1 MTYIKLR
8 QSHAAEYFDASSIC
22 VVFQTDVSCS
32 YDGVQVTGQ
41 TVACSELSPP
51 CDKQDLEQKYEERS
65 DGVLVFSTVNKDN

>member
-32 YDGVQVTGQ
+32 CDCVQFTSQ
-41 TVACSELSPP
+41 TVSCSEPSPP
-51 CDKQDLEQKYEERS
+51 RDKQDLEQKYGESS
-65 DGVLVFSTVNKDN
+65 DRVEVLSTLNTGN